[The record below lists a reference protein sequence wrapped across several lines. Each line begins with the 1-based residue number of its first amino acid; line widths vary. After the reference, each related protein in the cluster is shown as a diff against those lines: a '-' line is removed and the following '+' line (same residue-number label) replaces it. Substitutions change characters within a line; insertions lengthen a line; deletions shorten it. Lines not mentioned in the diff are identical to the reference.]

1 MSAHSV
7 YTMRFLYSE
16 RVYYIR
22 LFYFLIDCR
31 HIWVHFPFPINIQ
44 ASFVVWERQARAL
57 SCMSVEEELLF
68 EGRDVEW
75 PHSFLLVF

>member
-7 YTMRFLYSE
+7 YIMRFLYSE
-16 RVYYIR
+16 RVYNIR
-22 LFYFLIDCR
+22 LLYFLIDCR

-44 ASFVVWERQARAL
+44 AGSVVWERQA
-57 SCMSVEEELLF
+57 SYMSVEEELLF

-75 PHSFLLVF
+75 PHSFLWVF

>member
-22 LFYFLIDCR
+22 LFYILIDCR
-31 HIWVHFPFPINIQ
+31 HIWVHFQFQINIQ
-44 ASFVVWERQARAL
+44 ASFVVGKEKQEPSATCQWKRSFYLRIGMLNDPTA
-57 SCMSVEEELLF
+57 SC
-68 EGRDVEW
+68 
-75 PHSFLLVF
+75 